1 MSTTASAAT
10 RNVPRK
16 AATSAFLGSSPELP
30 LAEPVAAAP
39 AGTPLGV
46 EVPQAGLSDVDFA
59 CRDLR
64 ANRALLG
71 GARV

>member
-1 MSTTASAAT
+1 MQ
-10 RNVPRK
+10 PRK
-16 AATSAFLGSSPELP
+16 AATSAFLGSTLELP
-30 LAEPVAAAP
+30 LAELVAAAP

-46 EVPQAGLSDVDFA
+46 EVPHAVPQAGLSDLDLA
-59 CRDLR
+59 RRDLR